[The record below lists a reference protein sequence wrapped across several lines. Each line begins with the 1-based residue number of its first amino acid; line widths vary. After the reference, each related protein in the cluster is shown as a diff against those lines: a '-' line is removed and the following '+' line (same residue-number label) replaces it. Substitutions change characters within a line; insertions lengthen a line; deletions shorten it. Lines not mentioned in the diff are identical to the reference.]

1 MRTQSL
7 NENWKFVKLPGLT
20 LETLPEA
27 LPDSLWE
34 TVTLPHT
41 WFSNDDPYQGL
52 AVYEKTIFRDSD
64 EPKAFLS
71 FDGADQQ
78 CRVYVNGILAGA
90 HAGGYARFRL
100 AVPAAVMGDKTWT
113 IRVFLENSSNED
125 IAPSFGDFTVFGGLY
140 RNVDLLL
147 CGETHF
153 DYEYFGTNGL
163 IVRTDV
169 NENGQG
175 MMTLEPHAVC
185 AAEQC
190 RIVYQIKNGQGEI
203 VGAAEGTAR
212 EPVTVTVE
220 HPLLWDGTE
229 NAAFYTVAASL
240 YAGGEAADETEVR
253 TGFRRVEIDGQKGL
267 RLNGRSHFLRGV
279 AKHQERA
286 GVYCAVSPQNIREDF
301 SIIREM
307 GANAVRLS
315 HYQHPQAA
323 YDCCDEMGLLVW
335 AEIPMLKMTESPA
348 LMENAMQQLTEL
360 ILQNIHHPSIF
371 CWGIQNEIAMFRD
384 APFMHEN
391 CKRLHEL
398 VKTLDPA
405 RYSAAANLY
414 PLKAS
419 SKLNAITDMVGYN
432 LYFGWYYGEM
442 TDYGP
447 YLDRFHAARP
457 SLPLGISEYGVDA
470 NLELHSES
478 PRVKDYSEEYQ
489 ALWHETVYPQIESRP
504 WLWGS
509 FVWNMFDFSSVRR
522 NEGGQKYLNA
532 KGLVSH
538 DRTIRKDAFY
548 YYKARWSQEPFVHL
562 CAKRF
567 ANRAQDTID
576 VKCYTNQPSVKL
588 FLNGIPFG
596 EAKTENGAAVFR
608 HVPLTQGDARIKAI
622 AGDCADSGLWHRI
635 PEPDPN
641 YRLPDQEAGG
651 AVRNWFLADDDMRK
665 EGFFS
670 IQSTAQE
677 LLDNREA
684 KKVLEKYIPALV
696 RIMTEKSV
704 IPLGLSLKSIL
715 SRDADETL
723 NVNALNTELNQIPD
737 IDE

>member
-1 MRTQSL
+1 MRIQSL
-7 NENWKFVKLPGLT
+7 NENWKFMKLPGFT
-20 LETLPEA
+20 LETLPET
-27 LPDSLWE
+27 LPNAPWE

-41 WFSNDDPYQGL
+41 WFSSDDPYQGL
-52 AVYEKTIFRDSD
+52 AVYEKTIVRDAK

-71 FDGADQQ
+71 FDAADQKA
-78 CRVYVNGILAGA
+78 RIDVNGHTAGS

-100 AVPAAVMGDKTWT
+100 AVPDAVTADKTWT
-113 IRVFLENSSNED
+113 IRVFLENRANED

-153 DYEYFGTNGL
+153 DYEYFGTDGL
-163 IVRTDV
+163 IVRTDI
-169 NENGQG
+169 NESGQG
-175 MMTLEPHAVC
+175 VMTLEPHAVC

-190 RIVYQIKNGQGEI
+190 RIAYQIKNGRGEI
-203 VGAAEGTAR
+203 IGAAEGTPH
-212 EPVTVTVE
+212 EPVTLTVE
-220 HPLLWDGTE
+220 HPQLWDGTE
-229 NAAFYTVAASL
+229 NAAFYMVAASL
-240 YAGGEAADETEVR
+240 YADGETADYTEIR
-253 TGFRRVEIDGQKGL
+253 TGFRKVEIDGQKGL
-267 RLNGRSHFLRGV
+267 RLNGRPYPLRGV
-279 AKHQERA
+279 AKHQDRA
-286 GVYCAVSPQNIREDF
+286 GVYCAASSQNIREDF

-307 GANAVRLS
+307 GASAVRLS

-323 YDCCDEMGLLVW
+323 YDCCDETGLLVW

-348 LMENAMQQLTEL
+348 LMENAVQQLTEL

-391 CKRLHEL
+391 CKRLHAL
-398 VKTLDPA
+398 VKTLDPG
-405 RYSAAANLY
+405 RFSAAANLY

-419 SKLNAITDMVGYN
+419 SKLNAITDLVGYN

-442 TDYGP
+442 ADFGP

-457 SLPLGISEYGVDA
+457 HLPLGISEYGVDA
-470 NLELHSES
+470 NLKLHAEN

-522 NEGGQKYLNA
+522 DEGGQKYINA

-538 DRTIRKDAFY
+538 DRQIRKDAFY
-548 YYKARWSQEPFVHL
+548 YYKARWSKEPFVHL

-567 ANRAQDTID
+567 ANRARETVD

-588 FLNGIPFG
+588 LLNGIPFG
-596 EAKTENGAAVFR
+596 EAKAENGAAVFR
-608 HVPLTQGDARIKAI
+608 NVPLAHGDTRIAAI
-622 AGDCADSGLWHRI
+622 AGACSDSGLWRRI
-635 PEPDPN
+635 PAPDPS

-651 AVRNWFLADDDMRK
+651 AVRNWFLADDDLRK

-670 IQSTAQE
+670 IQSTAQD
-677 LLDNREA
+677 LLDNPEA
-684 KKVLEKYIPALV
+684 KKVLDKYIPALV
-696 RIMTEKSV
+696 RIMAEKSV

-715 SRDADETL
+715 SRDADGTL
-723 NVNALNTELNQIPD
+723 DVNALNAALNQIPD
-737 IDE
+737 TDD